1 MAYPIRISP
10 WSDGKPPQTVRQA
23 SGGPSPAA
31 PADGEDEITRLPVR
45 PLLLTAEQAASALSI
60 CRCRSDRA
68 GAFPLPRWTSTS
80 SGCGGRRIS
89 TRKCGGRPTVPRHE
103 DWLIQPAAK
112 LDRGRRKRRALRGT
126 VWNGGATQ

>member
-60 CRCRSDRA
+60 CRTKVYELLRTGQLESVQI
-68 GAFPLPRWTSTS
+68 GS
-80 SGCGGRRIS
+80 SRRI
-89 TRKCGGRPTVPRHE
+89 PV
-103 DWLIQPAAK
+103 AA
-112 LDRGRRKRRALRGT
+112 LDEYVERLRRSSDFHAQMRRQANRS
-126 VWNGGATQ
+126 AS